1 MIGRN
6 VKLYDMVVSFL
17 RTLFLRKRNIHYCT
31 LRWEQR
37 FFLFSPF
44 VADWVGLWLD
54 WSIAVIVPDFFQSG
68 VVTGLKFCC
77 DCARLFSKW
86 GCDWTEV
93 LLWLCQTFFKVGF
106 WLNWSIAMIV
116 PDFFQSGVVT
126 GLKYCC
132 DCARLF
138 SKWGCDWT
146 EVLLWL
152 CQTFFKVGLW
162 LNWSIAVIVPDFFQ
176 SGVVTGLKYCYDCAR
191 LFSKWGCDWTEVL
204 LWLCQTFF
212 KVGLWLDWSIAM
224 IVPDFFQSGVVIEL
238 KYCCDCARLFSK
250 WGCDWTEVLLW
261 LCQTFFKVGLWLD
274 WSVAVIVLDF
284 CQASM
289 ASTTV

>member
-37 FFLFSPF
+37 FFLFFPF
-44 VADWVGLWLD
+44 VGDWVGLWLD
-54 WSIAVIVPDFFQSG
+54 WSIAMIVPDFFQSG

-77 DCARLFSKW
+77 DCAKLFSKW

-126 GLKYCC
+126 GLKCCC
-132 DCARLF
+132 DCTRLLSSQYGIYNSIRRWKWFTELIELKYCRDRNRLF
-138 SKWGCDWT
+138 QTNVTSVRWWKWFLTFSNQCDVCKVMEVVYGIDWT
-146 EVLLWL
+146 EVLLW
-152 CQTFFKVGLW
+152 W
-162 LNWSIAVIVPDFFQ
+162 H
-176 SGVVTGLKYCYDCAR
+176 
-191 LFSKWGCDWTEVL
+191 
-204 LWLCQTFF
+204 
-212 KVGLWLDWSIAM
+212 
-224 IVPDFFQSGVVIEL
+224 
-238 KYCCDCARLFSK
+238 
-250 WGCDWTEVLLW
+250 
-261 LCQTFFKVGLWLD
+261 
-274 WSVAVIVLDF
+274 
-284 CQASM
+284 
-289 ASTTV
+289 